1 LTQGGVKVGV
11 VFEIGYTSMDLPT
24 LRDRLQIILSKR
36 ESLKMLMELPRTGTI
51 SIDIQSA
58 LAELDELV
66 NDIKRTFPDLDIS
79 A

>member
-1 LTQGGVKVGV
+1 
-11 VFEIGYTSMDLPT
+11 MDLPT
-24 LRDRLQIILSKR
+24 LHDRLQIILSKR
-36 ESLKMLMELPRTGTI
+36 ESLKMLMELPGTGTI

>member
-1 LTQGGVKVGV
+1 
-11 VFEIGYTSMDLPT
+11 MDLPT

-36 ESLKMLMELPRTGTI
+36 ESLKMLMELPGTGTI

>member
-1 LTQGGVKVGV
+1 MTQGGVKVGV
-11 VFEIGYTSMDLPT
+11 VFEIVYTSMDLPT

-36 ESLKMLMELPRTGTI
+36 ESLKMLMELPGTGTI

>member
-1 LTQGGVKVGV
+1 M
-11 VFEIGYTSMDLPT
+11 VFEIVYTSMDLPT

-36 ESLKMLMELPRTGTI
+36 ESLKMLMELPGTGTI